1 MLRNIII
8 TIGFLVALD
17 PYLGFPDYIDTF
29 ILTGLGMSLIFV
41 VVLSRRVKVS
51 KHDAPTNIDDYR
63 EDSESPELQESPK
76 ILHVERTEVED
87 TPQVHIER
95 ITTVDK
101 EITQDSFGEDTEVE
115 KKTTVVR
122 KRKQKMTT
130 KSADLEELSEN
141 DQIT

>member
-29 ILTGLGMSLIFV
+29 ILTGLGMSLVFLV
-41 VVLSRRVKVS
+41 ALSRRVKIHHQDTRVHS
-51 KHDAPTNIDDYR
+51 DDQG
-63 EDSESPELQESPK
+63 ESQEILVADESPK

-95 ITTVDK
+95 VTTVDK
-101 EITQDSFGEDTEVE
+101 EISQDAFGEDMEVE

-122 KRKQKMTT
+122 KRKRKLVVE
-130 KSADLEELSEN
+130 SVVPIVPPENEE
-141 DQIT
+141 IT